1 MSFQKES
8 SCLGLLQTCCR
19 AQGAEFFTA
28 LFGSERFEHLVGEL
42 MIAAAARV
50 GGDLGA
56 AQLRKL
62 QVLMR
67 PVIAC
72 GVLLHLQRDQQ
83 LQQSEQRSEWSIK
96 QDLTCLR
103 LCGLPGVCAGAQNG
117 CITRHALV

>member
-1 MSFQKES
+1 M
-8 SCLGLLQTCCR
+8 
-19 AQGAEFFTA
+19 QGAEFFTA

-62 QVLMR
+62 QVLKTASDR
-67 PVIAC
+67 LWV
-72 GVLLHLQRDQQ
+72 VLHLEIVQR
-83 LQQSEQRSEWSIK
+83 LQQSGRCSECCIR

-103 LCGLPGVCAGAQNG
+103 LCSLPGVCAGVQNG
-117 CITRHALV
+117 CIMRHALS